1 MVKLAK
7 LSPLL
12 LLFLILPV
20 QNQLFVDDDPVD
32 YLEAWNGHFANPVIQ
47 VRTFMAITVNWLS
60 RFIAWVL
67 LGSVWAH
74 IRGDQ
79 YDYNINSTV
88 LFNYAMSDTKG
99 FQNSLKSGS
108 YALIL
113 IGIWQLLPKLGS
125 PIPVPQRVPPIGGR
139 GRREAG
145 GEEEWE
151 ISGDVFYRSPAV
163 SADISNNMQT
173 FSDETTPSPL
183 WSGGSASQPSPPP
196 DFIEDVLIPAINQN
210 LEPNGIGRNTLISTV
225 LAMAQ
230 TIFWLACTLFLPQI

>member
-32 YLEAWNGHFANPVIQ
+32 FLEAWNGHFANPVI
-47 VRTFMAITVNWLS
+47 
-60 RFIAWVL
+60 
-67 LGSVWAH
+67 

-145 GEEEWE
+145 GEEGRV
-151 ISGDVFYRSPAV
+151 ISQTNRLRLLVWYLTNTTLH
-163 SADISNNMQT
+163 NNTENTVRNIKQ
-173 FSDETTPSPL
+173 PL
-183 WSGGSASQPSPPP
+183 
-196 DFIEDVLIPAINQN
+196 VL
-210 LEPNGIGRNTLISTV
+210 
-225 LAMAQ
+225 
-230 TIFWLACTLFLPQI
+230 

>member
-79 YDYNINSTV
+79 YDYNLNSTV

-145 GEEEWE
+145 GEEEWK
-151 ISGDVFYRSPAV
+151 IQGDVFYSV
-163 SADISNNMQT
+163 DISNNIQT

-183 WSGGSASQPSPPP
+183 LLVRGQCEPAQPSSRLHRRRADP
-196 DFIEDVLIPAINQN
+196 
-210 LEPNGIGRNTLISTV
+210 
-225 LAMAQ
+225 
-230 TIFWLACTLFLPQI
+230 CH

>member
-7 LSPLL
+7 LSPLQ

-32 YLEAWNGHFANPVIQ
+32 FLEAWNGHFTNPVI
-47 VRTFMAITVNWLS
+47 
-60 RFIAWVL
+60 
-67 LGSVWAH
+67 

-88 LFNYAMSDTKG
+88 LFNYATSDTKG
-99 FQNSLKSGS
+99 FQNSLKSAS

-163 SADISNNMQT
+163 SADISNNIQT

>member
-32 YLEAWNGHFANPVIQ
+32 FLEAWNGHFANPVI
-47 VRTFMAITVNWLS
+47 
-60 RFIAWVL
+60 
-67 LGSVWAH
+67 

-88 LFNYAMSDTKG
+88 LFNYATSDTKG

>member
-1 MVKLAK
+1 MVKVAK

-12 LLFLILPV
+12 LIGLILPV

-32 YLEAWNGHFANPVIQ
+32 FLEAWNGHFSNPVIQ
-47 VRTFMAITVNWLS
+47 VRTFMVIAVHWLS
-60 RFIAWVL
+60 QFIAWVL
-67 LGSVWAH
+67 LGSAWAH

-108 YALIL
+108 IGLIM
-113 IGIWQLLPKLGS
+113 IVIWQLLPKLGS

-139 GRREAG
+139 GRREAS
-145 GEEEWE
+145 GEELPPLP
-151 ISGDVFYRSPAV
+151 SGQEAV
-163 SADISNNMQT
+163 QDS
-173 FSDETTPSPL
+173 
-183 WSGGSASQPSPPP
+183 P

-210 LEPNGIGRNTLISTV
+210 LEPNGIGRNTLLSTV
-225 LAMAQ
+225 IAMAQ
-230 TIFWLACTLFLPQI
+230 TIFWLACTLFLPQIQGL

>member
-7 LSPLL
+7 LSPLQ

-32 YLEAWNGHFANPVIQ
+32 FLEAWNGHFANPVI
-47 VRTFMAITVNWLS
+47 
-60 RFIAWVL
+60 
-67 LGSVWAH
+67 

-163 SADISNNMQT
+163 SADISNNIQT